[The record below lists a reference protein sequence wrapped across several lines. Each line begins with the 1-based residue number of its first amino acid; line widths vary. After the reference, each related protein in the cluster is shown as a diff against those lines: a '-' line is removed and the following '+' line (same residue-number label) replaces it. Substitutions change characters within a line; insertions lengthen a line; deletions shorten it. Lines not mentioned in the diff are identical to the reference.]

1 MEKFDEKELNI
12 STLMKIYFKPEYSN
26 LFKKIQ
32 NIEAPV
38 KNDLICLLLDGRWH
52 SENELLKIIRRK
64 YQYMGP
70 VTLASMTSALN
81 NDFQTNNYLQKKIVD
96 GKVSYKLSNNY
107 LGLTKAAYTKFR
119 FLKY

>member
-1 MEKFDEKELNI
+1 
-12 STLMKIYFKPEYSN
+12 MKIHFKPEYSN
-26 LFKKIQ
+26 LFKQIKQIKT
-32 NIEAPV
+32 PV
-38 KNDLICLLLDGRWH
+38 KNDLLIALLDGRWH
-52 SENELLKIIRRK
+52 SENELLKIIRKK

-81 NDFQTNNYLQKKIVD
+81 NDFQTNNYLQKKIVA

-119 FLKY
+119 FLQY